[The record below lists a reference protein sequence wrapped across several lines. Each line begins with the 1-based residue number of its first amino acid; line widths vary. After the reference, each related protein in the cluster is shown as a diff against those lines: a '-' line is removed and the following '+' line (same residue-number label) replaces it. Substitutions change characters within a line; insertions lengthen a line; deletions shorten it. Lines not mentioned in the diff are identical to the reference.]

1 MAESMKGL
9 HRSHRCTEVS
19 SANIG
24 EKVTV
29 MGWVQKSRN
38 KGGIIFVD
46 LRDRSGIL
54 QVIFE
59 ESQCGAECFEKA
71 GKLRSEF
78 VAAIEGTVCKRAGAV
93 NENLATGDIEVVA
106 SSLRI
111 LSEAETPP
119 FPIEENSKTKEEIRL
134 KYRYLD
140 LRRPDLQR
148 NLIMKSKVATIARQF
163 MADEGFLEIETPMLT
178 KSTPE
183 GARDYLVPSRVHPG
197 TFYAL
202 PQSPQLFKQLLM
214 CSGYDRYF
222 QIARCFRDEDLRA
235 DRQPE
240 FTQMDMELSF
250 VDVDDVIDVNERLL
264 AKLFKEIL
272 DLDIQ
277 LPIQRMTWQEA
288 MDRFGSDK
296 PDLRFGLELKD
307 VSDVVKDCEFG
318 VFTGALANGGT
329 VRGINAEGQGSMPRK
344 KIDALIEYAK
354 TYGAKGLAY
363 IVINEDGSY
372 KSSFAKFMT
381 EEQMNALV
389 AAMDGKPGD
398 LLLFAADKTKIV
410 WTVLGALRCHLA
422 ELMGLV
428 DKNVYRF
435 VWITEFPLLEWSDEE
450 NRFTAMHHPF
460 TMPMEEDL
468 QYIDSDPGRVRAKA
482 YDIVLNGNEIGGGSV
497 RIHQD
502 DIQEKMFECLGFT
515 KAQAH
520 ERFGFLL
527 DAFKYG
533 VPPHAGL
540 AYGLDRL
547 VMLMAKQ
554 DSIRDVIAF
563 PKVKDASCLMTNAPD
578 YVDDKQLAELGIEVT
593 PEAEAEIEAE
603 KSAPA
608 DAE

>member
-111 LSEAETPP
+111 LSESETPP

>member
-1 MAESMKGL
+1 MAESMQGL
-9 HRSHRCTEVS
+9 KRSHRCTEVS

-593 PEAEAEIEAE
+593 PEAE